1 MLAMA
6 VLSSDPMDDNVSI
19 VSSFEDLADSKHG
32 DDGFS
37 KPNPAPRRGRRMH
50 RRHSVDFVPHSQV
63 IEIDTPEEE
72 QKTDIWYTRDEY
84 DIIKARNSL
93 IVKMMKTGNFEES
106 DEHSFRGLEHKLKD
120 GNKQRK
126 NHKFDALNAVLEEQD
141 RQYAREGRIIDLEN
155 IAKKYEVAASHARE
169 IALIFGEKDAEE
181 AGFRKEEDES
191 EIILDKDDMS
201 TVSDIDSVFTEN
213 TEQKRNRIS
222 KLFVSI
228 SEMKRNKARRRASM

>member
-6 VLSSDPMDDNVSI
+6 VLSSAPMDDNVSV
-19 VSSFEDLADSKHG
+19 VSSLEDINSKPG
-32 DDGFS
+32 DDGSFS
-37 KPNPAPRRGRRMH
+37 KPDPRRGRRVP
-50 RRHSVDFVPHSQV
+50 RRHSVDFVPQSQV
-63 IEIDTPEEE
+63 IEIDPPEEE

-120 GNKQRK
+120 GNKQRR

-141 RQYAREGRIIDLEN
+141 KQYAREGRIIDLEN
-155 IAKKYEVAASHARE
+155 IAKKYERATSHARE
-169 IALIFGEKDAEE
+169 IALVFGEKDAEE

-191 EIILDKDDMS
+191 EIIVDKDDIS
-201 TVSDIDSVFTEN
+201 VVSDIDSVFTEN
-213 TEQKRNRIS
+213 TEQKKNRIS